1 MNLAVSNQTSSADPT
16 TVELVRRWKSGDSS
30 AFELIMQRYSAPLLS
45 YALRL
50 VQQIQDGEE
59 VVQDSFLRAFRSIH
73 QLRDENNLWI
83 WLKQIAHNTAM
94 DLIKKTKRQPI
105 ATDPEEMQKLDSRR
119 EETSMLPQIIQ
130 AIESLP
136 ETFRETAIYYYLE
149 EWPYSKIA
157 ETLQIEPAAVRQR
170 ISRVNRLLRETLG
183 RKR

>member
-1 MNLAVSNQTSSADPT
+1 MTFAVSNQTSSADPAT
-16 TVELVRRWKSGDSS
+16 AELVRRWRSGDSS
-30 AFELIMQRYSAPLLS
+30 AFELIMQRYNGPLLS

-50 VQQIQDGEE
+50 VRQIQDGEE
-59 VVQDSFLRAFRSIH
+59 IVQDTFLRAFRSIH
-73 QLRDENNLWI
+73 QLRDENHLWI
-83 WLKQIAHNTAM
+83 WLKQIAHNAAM
-94 DLIKKTKRQPI
+94 DLIKKAKRQPVV
-105 ATDPEEMQKLDSRR
+105 TDPDVMQNLEAPR
-119 EETSMLPQIIQ
+119 EEISMLPEIVQ

-136 ETFRETAIYYYLE
+136 ETYRETAIYYYLE